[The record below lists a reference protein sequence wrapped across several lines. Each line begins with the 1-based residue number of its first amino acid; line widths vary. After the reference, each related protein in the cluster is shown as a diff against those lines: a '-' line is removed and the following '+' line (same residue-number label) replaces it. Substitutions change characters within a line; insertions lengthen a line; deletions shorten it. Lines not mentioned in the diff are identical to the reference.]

1 MIVRAFRISKARHAA
16 SAFTGEG
23 AERFGGRWNNPGI
36 PIVYTAGSISLAV
49 LEVLV
54 RLNLDDFL
62 ERYLVIEASFDD
74 SFITEIK
81 PVNLPR
87 EWRSEPPPAKL
98 QQIGEEWTAEGKCAV
113 LRVPSAV
120 VPSEWNYLLNPR
132 HPQFAKILI
141 GPKEP
146 FDFDPRLMKH

>member
-1 MIVRAFRISKARHAA
+1 LIVRAFRISRTRHAD

-23 AERFGGRWNNPGI
+23 AERFGGRWNNPGS

-62 ERYLVIEASFDD
+62 ETYSVMEASFDD
-74 SFITEIK
+74 SMMTSIAVTS
-81 PVNLPR
+81 LPKD
-87 EWRSEPPPAKL
+87 WRRDPPPAKL
-98 QQIGEEWTAEGKCAV
+98 QHIGQEWMDERKSVV

-132 HPQFAKILI
+132 HPLFAKISI
-141 GPKEP
+141 GSKEP
-146 FDFDPRLMKH
+146 FDFDPRLKK